1 MTKLELSI
9 KLEKDFQKRIQEKLE
24 MWEYLKALDEQEEA
38 SKIIDDSDQIRVLY
52 NRNIEPFNI
61 AEDKNDQWKIQW
73 SNDATPEEIKLVKNI
88 IKQIKTNEKTKG
100 FTWNYDNW

>member
-9 KLEKDFQKRIQEKLE
+9 KLEKDFQKRIEETLE

-38 SKIIDDSDQIRVLY
+38 SKIIDDSDQIRALY

-61 AEDKNDQWKIQW
+61 AEDKNDQ
-73 SNDATPEEIKLVKNI
+73 
-88 IKQIKTNEKTKG
+88 
-100 FTWNYDNW
+100 

>member
-1 MTKLELSI
+1 MASFCSLLCKIMTSLELSI

-61 AEDKNDQWKIQW
+61 AEDKND
-73 SNDATPEEIKLVKNI
+73 
-88 IKQIKTNEKTKG
+88 
-100 FTWNYDNW
+100 

>member
-38 SKIIDDSDQIRVLY
+38 SKIIDDSDQIRALY

-61 AEDKNDQWKIQW
+61 AEDKNDQ
-73 SNDATPEEIKLVKNI
+73 
-88 IKQIKTNEKTKG
+88 
-100 FTWNYDNW
+100 

>member
-1 MTKLELSI
+1 MTKLELAI

-61 AEDKNDQWKIQW
+61 AEDKNCKD
-73 SNDATPEEIKLVKNI
+73 SNN
-88 IKQIKTNEKTKG
+88 
-100 FTWNYDNW
+100 